1 MFLAVAWNP
10 YICVSIYVY
19 IYGIH
24 LYIKEDRTYVLL
36 ARLLSFV
43 ALSAVSRL
51 TQEEDVAPVG
61 LAAETECL

>member
-1 MFLAVAWNP
+1 MF
-10 YICVSIYVY
+10 

-24 LYIKEDRTYVLL
+24 LYIKEGRTNILS

-51 TQEEDVAPVG
+51 TQEEDMAPVG
-61 LAAETECL
+61 LTAETECL

>member
-1 MFLAVAWNP
+1 MCI
-10 YICVSIYVY
+10 YICIY

-24 LYIKEDRTYVLL
+24 LYIKEAEHNVLL
-36 ARLLSFV
+36 ARFLSFV

>member
-1 MFLAVAWNP
+1 M
-10 YICVSIYVY
+10 Y

-24 LYIKEDRTYVLL
+24 LYIKEGRTYVLS
-36 ARLLSFV
+36 ARLLGFV

-51 TQEEDVAPVG
+51 TQEDVAPVG

>member
-1 MFLAVAWNP
+1 MCIYICIYIWNP
-10 YICVSIYVY
+10 SIYK
-19 IYGIH
+19 GG
-24 LYIKEDRTYVLL
+24 RTYVLL
-36 ARLLSFV
+36 ARFLSFV

>member
-1 MFLAVAWNP
+1 M
-10 YICVSIYVY
+10 Y

-24 LYIKEDRTYVLL
+24 LYIKEGRTYVLSV
-36 ARLLSFV
+36 RLLSFV

-51 TQEEDVAPVG
+51 TQEEGVAPVG